1 MANVSLA
8 LHEDFVEQVL
18 ADPFFDC
25 PYPKSLGRNAFAF
38 ANIGLPDFT
47 VADGAAT
54 LSALT
59 AASVARIVPHLP
71 EQPRAWIVAGGGARN
86 PTLIRMLAGR
96 LKPTTVETADA
107 VGWSSQSIEAHAFAY
122 LAVRTLSD
130 LPITFPKRTGAPKPL
145 AGVVVARP

>member
-54 LSALT
+54 LSALI
-59 AASVARIVPHLP
+59 AASVARIVRICQNH
-71 EQPRAWIVAGGGARN
+71 RAHG
-86 PTLIRMLAGR
+86 
-96 LKPTTVETADA
+96 
-107 VGWSSQSIEAHAFAY
+107 SSRE
-122 LAVRTLSD
+122 
-130 LPITFPKRTGAPKPL
+130 
-145 AGVVVARP
+145 VARVIPR